1 MTPLLDRA
9 YKLRLKRDI
18 LRGRNI
24 NIQLDIAWYEARNVT
39 YAVEILREY
48 KRKNEIKIDR
58 LNRRIAKIDNK
69 YANKGQHVL
78 NPRKKGEN

>member
-1 MTPLLDRA
+1 M
-9 YKLRLKRDI
+9 
-18 LRGRNI
+18 
-24 NIQLDIAWYEARNVT
+24 DIAWYEARNVT

>member
-1 MTPLLDRA
+1 MIPLLDRA
-9 YKLRLKRDI
+9 YKLRLERDI
-18 LRGRNI
+18 LRSRNA
-24 NIQLDIAWYEARNVT
+24 NIQLDIAWYKARFDT
-39 YAVEILREY
+39 YAVRILREY
-48 KRKNEIKIDR
+48 KRKNEKKIDR